1 MGGWGWGGE
10 KLRSLA
16 VGPQVCHDV
25 HCLKRGVD
33 DVAVPDEL
41 F

>member
-1 MGGWGWGGE
+1 M
-10 KLRSLA
+10 LHSLSIGA
-16 VGPQVCHDV
+16 QVCHDV

-33 DVAVPDEL
+33 DMVVLDEL